1 MAISKELRTT
11 TLSIE
16 VQSGIDKDG
25 NPSYKKKNFSGI
37 KANATPEALVTV
49 ADAIKLVLSNP
60 TRDTLVN
67 EISVL
72 EDNA

>member
-1 MAISKELRTT
+1 MAISKELRTP

-16 VQSGIDKDG
+16 VQSGIDKDA

-37 KANATPEALVTV
+37 KGNATPEALVTV
-49 ADAIKLVLSNP
+49 ADAIKLVLANP

-67 EISVL
+67 EISAL